1 MSNTLKT
8 SEFDKLDY
16 CSLEEVVDIL
26 DGQRKPIKQGDR
38 ISGNIPYY
46 GATGVIDFV
55 NDYIF
60 DDDLVLV
67 GEDGENIK
75 SRVLPM
81 AFKIS
86 GKSWVNNHAHVLKPH
101 SINLDFLMQ
110 YLNIIDY
117 TPYITGTAQ
126 PKLNQQSLRKIKI
139 LNLPLAE
146 QQKIAEILSSVDAA
160 IEKTEQVI
168 TKTEEIKK
176 GLMQQLLTKGIGH
189 TEFKQTEIG
198 EIPVEWNL
206 MKIEEFTS
214 VKTGGT
220 PSKKQQSYWENGNIP
235 WMSSGEIHK
244 KYIRDVDEYITI
256 EGYNNSN
263 VSILPKGAVM
273 MALNGQGKTRGTVAI
288 LETETTC
295 NQSLAAILPN
305 DTVNE
310 YFLYHLL
317 DSKYQE
323 LRAITGDGART
334 GLNLSL
340 IRNIIIQVPSIKEQL
355 KIVQI
360 INAIDVKLQSEKKN
374 QKKLEVLK
382 TALMQ
387 QLLTG
392 KTRVK
397 ID

>member
-1 MSNTLKT
+1 
-8 SEFDKLDY
+8 
-16 CSLEEVVDIL
+16 
-26 DGQRKPIKQGDR
+26 
-38 ISGNIPYY
+38 
-46 GATGVIDFV
+46 
-55 NDYIF
+55 
-60 DDDLVLV
+60 
-67 GEDGENIK
+67 
-75 SRVLPM
+75 
-81 AFKIS
+81 
-86 GKSWVNNHAHVLKPH
+86 
-101 SINLDFLMQ
+101 
-110 YLNIIDY
+110 
-117 TPYITGTAQ
+117 
-126 PKLNQQSLRKIKI
+126 
-139 LNLPLAE
+139 
-146 QQKIAEILSSVDAA
+146 
-160 IEKTEQVI
+160 
-168 TKTEEIKK
+168 
-176 GLMQQLLTKGIGH
+176 MQQLLTKGIGH